1 MKAETGWLPG
11 NLLVL
16 EVMGAALEPGVPTW
30 LVEQILFSV
39 YLEVSRSS
47 LSFSIN

>member
-16 EVMGAALEPGVPTW
+16 AVLGTALEPGVPNMVRGKNSIF
-30 LVEQILFSV
+30 LVV
-39 YLEVSRSS
+39 VSRSS
-47 LSFSIN
+47 LSFSKN

>member
-16 EVMGAALEPGVPTW
+16 AVMDTALEPGVPNMVSGRNSIF
-30 LVEQILFSV
+30 LVL
-39 YLEVSRSS
+39 VSRSS
-47 LSFSIN
+47 LSFSKN